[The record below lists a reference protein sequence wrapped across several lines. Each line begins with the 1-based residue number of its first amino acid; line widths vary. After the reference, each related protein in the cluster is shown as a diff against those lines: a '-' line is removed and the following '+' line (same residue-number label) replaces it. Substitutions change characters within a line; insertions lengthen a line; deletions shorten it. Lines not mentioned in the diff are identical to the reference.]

1 MPAER
6 LSEERPGSRKTG
18 DFLIKLPSVIFG
30 LLLSWDPK
38 KESASDIYISNLQ
51 SLISFDIYLFIYWG
65 GRKKERKKLNQ
76 TERHRVKPLN
86 VVQN

>member
-51 SLISFDIYLFIYWG
+51 SLISFDIYLFIYLG
-65 GRKKERKKLNQ
+65 GGKKKERN
-76 TERHRVKPLN
+76 
-86 VVQN
+86 